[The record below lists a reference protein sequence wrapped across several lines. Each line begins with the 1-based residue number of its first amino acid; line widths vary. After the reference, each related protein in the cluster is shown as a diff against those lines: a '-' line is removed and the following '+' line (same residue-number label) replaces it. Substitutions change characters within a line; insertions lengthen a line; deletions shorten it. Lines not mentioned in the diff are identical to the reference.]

1 MAKRKKSNTLLI
13 VGAAVVGYYLYMQW
27 KKKQPQTKP
36 ADKRFIPGGMM
47 LENAQIV
54 ESTTSTNANGNLKN
68 PPSRMDEL
76 PEFPYSVR
84 VKSISGLKLM

>member
-36 ADKRFIPGGMM
+36 AEKRFMPS
-47 LENAQIV
+47 
-54 ESTTSTNANGNLKN
+54 ESFTQSIDITNANGNLKN
-68 PPSRMDEL
+68 PLTASEQFPK
-76 PEFPYSVR
+76 FPYVVK